1 MRYSFLSI
9 IILVFF
15 IIESYSENHRPYDEY
30 NKKSNLELCLGDG
43 NGLTIRNF
51 TNAEGARDRNDPWL
65 NRKLTG
71 YAFVAKE
78 RGLDYARC
86 VKLIKNSKSIFPNA
100 ELSSTNEM
108 EAYII
113 NEESFSNEEESFSNE
128 SEVNNLNE
136 GLNIEKKL
144 RQLKKLLDEGL
155 ISQEQYDEKS
165 SKILEEF

>member
-43 NGLTIRNF
+43 NGLTVRNF
-51 TNAEGARDRNDPWL
+51 TNADGAKDRNDPWL

-86 VKLIKNSKSIFPNA
+86 VKLIKNSKSILPHA
-100 ELSSTNEM
+100 EVSSTNET
-108 EAYII
+108 ETYII
-113 NEESFSNEEESFSNE
+113 NEESFSNE
-128 SEVNNLNE
+128 SEANNLNE

-144 RQLKKLLDEGL
+144 RELKKFLDEGL

>member
-1 MRYSFLSI
+1 MRHSFLSI

-15 IIESYSENHRPYDEY
+15 IIESYPENHRPYDEY

-51 TNAEGARDRNDPWL
+51 NNADGAKDRNDPWL

-86 VKLIKNSKSIFPNA
+86 VKLIKNSKSILPNA
-100 ELSSTNEM
+100 EVSSTNET
-108 EAYII
+108 ETYII
-113 NEESFSNEEESFSNE
+113 NEESFSNE
-128 SEVNNLNE
+128 SEANNLNE

-144 RQLKKLLDEGL
+144 RELKKLLDEGL
-155 ISQEQYDEKS
+155 ISQDQYDRKS
-165 SKILEEF
+165 SEILDDF